1 MIKITVKNQFNM
13 DVYQTDSITD
23 LEEMSRLM
31 IELMD
36 YHTDHNNMIINDRLT
51 GKLVSITPQLN
62 SVIEFEEVLDV

>member
-36 YHTDHNNMIINDRLT
+36 YHNDYNNMIINDRLT

>member
-1 MIKITVKNQFNM
+1 MFTK
-13 DVYQTDSITD
+13 QTASQIWKKCPDF
-23 LEEMSRLM
+23 M